1 MWVGPRSFGLFV
13 VDERGLLL
21 CVGFDGL
28 RLEEVRV
35 IALFLGRDWQGGE
48 DDAGVVLL
56 IGLSGSQLYDLRVLV
71 MMIGALVVV
80 EVPPEL
86 LEDVSPALRSLAL
99 PVPRPQITQH
109 PFLRPLDLA
118 DPPASHKLTK
128 KINKIYNPKVP
139 HLRCLTLIAIDLY
152 VMSNIE
158 HDLLHSQNQ
167 ILALLKDYEKSSE
180 DIIASNYTAQLV
192 SVL

>member
-1 MWVGPRSFGLFV
+1 M
-13 VDERGLLL
+13 
-21 CVGFDGL
+21 
-28 RLEEVRV
+28 
-35 IALFLGRDWQGGE
+35 
-48 DDAGVVLL
+48 
-56 IGLSGSQLYDLRVLV
+56 
-71 MMIGALVVV
+71 
-80 EVPPEL
+80 
-86 LEDVSPALRSLAL
+86 
-99 PVPRPQITQH
+99 
-109 PFLRPLDLA
+109 
-118 DPPASHKLTK
+118 
-128 KINKIYNPKVP
+128 P